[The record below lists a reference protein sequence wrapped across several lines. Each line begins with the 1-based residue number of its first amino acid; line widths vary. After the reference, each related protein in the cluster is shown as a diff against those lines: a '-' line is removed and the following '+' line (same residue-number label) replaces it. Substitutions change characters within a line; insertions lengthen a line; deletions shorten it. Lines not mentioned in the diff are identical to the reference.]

1 MKYTFHIVD
10 VFSSTPFGGNQ
21 LAVVPDASSISTE
34 GMQKIAREFN
44 FGETTFVLPK
54 KDPANTCR
62 VRIFTPRAELDF
74 AGAPSVGTA
83 CALVMKQHVR
93 LSDPVQLI
101 LEENVG
107 PVTVDVAQRNGGFHG
122 TLTLS
127 GKIEAPTGAPS
138 PTELAAV
145 LSVEPAAVSQVF
157 FAGVGVPLCFA
168 QLNSNEAVD
177 RAVINRAAWAATLSR
192 AWSPHIFFFAG
203 NLRDGGKLYAR
214 MWGPAL
220 GVEEDPATGSACAA
234 LVGAMAS
241 KHDFGGTAYR
251 LSIQQGVLMGRRSG
265 IEAEARK
272 SGGVVTSVSVG
283 GATAYTW
290 VRVCRTRMTRNKPC
304 KYVTITWAATST
316 TRARASRT
324 HVVPRKMRASDKT
337 LTFLATNP
345 AESITVATDS
355 VELLHGWPELSQV
368 LIRPAAKPDRE
379 MFIPT

>member
-21 LAVVPDASSISTE
+21 LAVLPDAAGISTE

-44 FGETTFVLPK
+44 FGETAFVLPK

-62 VRIFTPRAELDF
+62 VRIFTPRTELDF

-93 LSDPVQLI
+93 LSDPIRLI
-101 LEENVG
+101 LEENVS

-127 GKIEAPTGAPS
+127 GKVEAPTGAPS

-157 FAGVGVPLCFA
+157 FAGAGVPLCFA

-177 RAVINRAAWAATLSR
+177 RAAINRAAWAATLSR

-214 MWGPAL
+214 MWAPAL
-220 GVEEDPATGSACAA
+220 GVEEDSATGSACAA

-241 KHDFGGTAYR
+241 KPDFGGTAYR
-251 LSIQQGVLMGRRSG
+251 LSIQQGVSMGRRSE

-272 SGGVVTSVSVG
+272 SGCVVTSVSVG
-283 GATAYTW
+283 GATAY
-290 VRVCRTRMTRNKPC
+290 
-304 KYVTITWAATST
+304 I
-316 TRARASRT
+316 ASGEIE
-324 HVVPRKMRASDKT
+324 VPPSALVS
-337 LTFLATNP
+337 
-345 AESITVATDS
+345 
-355 VELLHGWPELSQV
+355 
-368 LIRPAAKPDRE
+368 
-379 MFIPT
+379 

>member
-21 LAVVPDASSISTE
+21 LAVLPEATGISAE

-62 VRIFTPRAELDF
+62 VRIFSPRAELDF
-74 AGAPSVGTA
+74 AGHPTVGTA

-93 LSDPVQLI
+93 LSDPIRLI

-107 PVTVDVAQRNGGFHG
+107 PVTVDVVQRNGGFHG

-127 GKIEAPTGAPS
+127 REIETPTDAPS
-138 PTELAAV
+138 PTDLAAV
-145 LSVEPAAVSQVF
+145 LSIEPAEVSQVF
-157 FAGVGVPLCFA
+157 FAGVGVPFCFA
-168 QLNSNEAVD
+168 QLRSNEVVD
-177 RAVINRAAWAATLSR
+177 RAGIDRAAWKATLSR
-192 AWSPHIFFFAG
+192 AWSPQIFLFAG

-214 MWGPAL
+214 MFAPAL

-241 KHDFGGTAYR
+241 KPDFFGSAYR
-251 LSIQQGVLMGRRSG
+251 LSIRQGVSMGRRSE

-272 SGGVVTSVSVG
+272 RDEVVTSVSVG
-283 GATAYTW
+283 GATTY
-290 VRVCRTRMTRNKPC
+290 
-304 KYVTITWAATST
+304 I
-316 TRARASRT
+316 ASGEIE
-324 HVVPRKMRASDKT
+324 VPPSALVS
-337 LTFLATNP
+337 
-345 AESITVATDS
+345 
-355 VELLHGWPELSQV
+355 
-368 LIRPAAKPDRE
+368 
-379 MFIPT
+379 